1 MYLRFGRKE
10 MYRIAVGE
18 FIFNRLRKLHRQ
30 LKINIIKSFFCL
42 LIYISSIGDIG
53 NLPKIECRNDSTP
66 PWNLVAHK
74 LF

>member
-1 MYLRFGRKE
+1 
-10 MYRIAVGE
+10 MYRIAE
-18 FIFNRLRKLHRQ
+18 NSSLTDWEKLHRQ

-42 LIYISSIGDIG
+42 FIVTWDTDYRYISSIGDIG

-66 PWNLVAHK
+66 PWTQWPTK